1 MKKQAIIVLSIFSV
15 IFLSDCTSMGFIPP
29 KYSLATADYVDKTIS
44 KNTEKTAGYIDKA
57 ISKSTEKTA
66 DMVMEKAETVMEKK
80 ISEQKEQ
87 IQKMIQDIAS
97 QQENTKKV
105 LVSMEDITKKSQTI
119 DYQFR
124 KMLESIQS
132 SKRETQDNI
141 DKMSDTLTVSLTKL
155 SELINDNVQALET
168 QDQEFANIIN
178 RLQTQL
184 NSTPEKTLEGLQKAI
199 EVFLKEN

>member
-44 KNTEKTAGYIDKA
+44 KN
-57 ISKSTEKTA
+57 TEKTA

-124 KMLESIQS
+124 KMLEDIQS

>member
-1 MKKQAIIVLSIFSV
+1 LKNFRGMERAIIVLSIFSV

-44 KNTEKTAGYIDKA
+44 KN
-57 ISKSTEKTA
+57 TEKTA

-124 KMLESIQS
+124 KMLEDIQS

>member
-44 KNTEKTAGYIDKA
+44 KNTEKTTGYIDEA

-124 KMLESIQS
+124 KMLEDIQS

>member
-1 MKKQAIIVLSIFSV
+1 MKNFRGMERAIIVLSIFSV

-44 KNTEKTAGYIDKA
+44 KN
-57 ISKSTEKTA
+57 TEKTA

-124 KMLESIQS
+124 KMLEDIQS

>member
-1 MKKQAIIVLSIFSV
+1 LKNFRGMERAIIVLSIFSV

-44 KNTEKTAGYIDKA
+44 KN
-57 ISKSTEKTA
+57 TEKTA

-124 KMLESIQS
+124 KMLEDIQS
-132 SKRETQDNI
+132 SKRKTQDNI